1 MVLAIYGAS
10 GLGREVLELAKAIN
24 EKEKRWQKFVFIDDG
39 DVPSVVD
46 GCDVYKYDVA
56 KKLFDT
62 NLQIAMGIGEPTTR
76 EKLFKKIKADNIE
89 TPVLIHPDVH
99 VPETTNIG
107 EGVIIQSSCFI
118 SVGVNIKDYVYIQPK
133 CAIGHDCVL
142 NEGCIISSFDSIA
155 GAVEI
160 GKCTYIGMSSS
171 VRELVKIGNY
181 SVIGMGS
188 VVFKDVPDEVIVMG
202 NPARVMK
209 KNEDHRVFG
218 H

>member
-62 NLQIAMGIGEPTTR
+62 NLQIAMGIGEPITR

-99 VPETTNIG
+99 VPETTIIG

-171 VRELVKIGNY
+171 VRELVKIGDY

-202 NPARVMK
+202 NPARAMK
-209 KNEDHRVFG
+209 RNEEKHVFK